1 MIVVDSS
8 EEEYVRVRPAWLE
21 RRKEDILDP
30 DLPIVDA
37 HHHIWDAPNWR
48 YMFEDFL
55 QDIRSGHNIRSTVFV
70 QCYSMYRKFG
80 PRELRS
86 LGETEFANGVAA
98 MAASGVYGETRV
110 CDGIVGMVDL
120 TLGAGSQGVLEKH
133 VAAAG
138 GRFKGVRQIAAW
150 HEEEEV
156 QRRSRRKGK
165 ALLMEPPF
173 REGFAMLAPVG
184 LSFDAWLFHTQLDE
198 LMDLARAFPQT
209 KIALNHLGGPLGVG
223 SYARQRSEAFAAWRE
238 ALRRVSEFP
247 NVYVKLGGLGMR
259 LSGFGFHRLA
269 DPPSSE
275 QLATA
280 WQPYI
285 ETAIEAFG
293 PQRSMFESNFP
304 IDKGSCSYSILWNA
318 FKRISRGYS
327 ADERSQLFSKT
338 ASSFYRLS
346 E

>member
-1 MIVVDSS
+1 MIVGDSS
-8 EEEYVRVRPAWLE
+8 EEEYVSVRPAWLE
-21 RRKEDILDP
+21 RRQEEILEP
-30 DLPIVDA
+30 ELPIVDA
-37 HHHIWDAPNWR
+37 HQHLWDAPSWR

-55 QDIRSGHNIRSTVFV
+55 QDVRSGHNIRSTVFV

-110 CDGIVGMVDL
+110 CDGIVGTVDL
-120 TLGAGSQGVLEKH
+120 TLGAGSQCVLEKH
-133 VAAAG
+133 VAAAC

-150 HEEEEV
+150 HEEEEI
-156 QRRSRRKGK
+156 QPRSRRKSK
-165 ALLMEPPF
+165 ALLMETPF
-173 REGFAMLAPVG
+173 REGFAMLAPLG

-198 LMDLARAFPQT
+198 LVDLARAFPQT
-209 KIALNHLGGPLGVG
+209 KIALDHLGGPIGVG
-223 SYARQRSEAFAAWRE
+223 SYATQRSEVFAAWRE
-238 ALRRVSEFP
+238 AIRRLSASP
-247 NVYVKLGGLGMR
+247 NVYVKLGGLGMK

-275 QLATA
+275 QLAMA
-280 WQPYI
+280 WKPYI

-304 IDKGSCSYSILWNA
+304 IDKGSCSYAVLWNA
-318 FKRISRGYS
+318 FKRISKGYS
-327 ADERSQLFSKT
+327 ADERSRLFSET
-338 ASSFYRLS
+338 ASCFYSLS
-346 E
+346 K